1 MSLCA
6 KSPPPAKYLALL
18 IVLKYAMKMIE
29 IVLSKAAAVSYCPF
43 KVCFSHYASKKIT
56 TKLWFS
62 LPFLQM
68 KKFAWKT
75 NLLVFKKRKL
85 TFEKRSSKSAW
96 VWRTRPLSRVV
107 KGGVVTISQNH
118 YYLYQIVRNSH
129 VEHISEA
136 YWKIERQNYKRTPVL
151 TWSLIQKKKEG
162 NKRENLISW
171 LLLSKPKLFKC
182 AEYMHNDGNSFR
194 FSHFSAAA
202 TNKKNQSYCC
212 KKTRFFSLCLRT
224 FSLER
229 KKIHTTNYNAWLIK
243 KRKVWKKSRNS
254 CFLTKTTS
262 ELHRRNL
269 P

>member
-1 MSLCA
+1 MLWKWLKLCWAKLLLSLTVPLKCVF
-6 KSPPPAKYLALL
+6 LTTLL
-18 IVLKYAMKMIE
+18 K
-29 IVLSKAAAVSYCPF
+29 
-43 KVCFSHYASKKIT
+43 KKIT

-212 KKTRFFSLCLRT
+212 KKNTFFLSVSPNFL
-224 FSLER
+224 S
-229 KKIHTTNYNAWLIK
+229 
-243 KRKVWKKSRNS
+243 WKKKNS
-254 CFLTKTTS
+254 HYKLQRMTHKKTKSLKKKSQFMFFNQNYFWITS
-262 ELHRRNL
+262 
-269 P
+269 